1 MSRSG
6 LFVVL
11 LLALIASNNA
21 SPSDRIIPE
30 DPQELLVD
38 PDAHPADASPES
50 SKIKNHQ
57 LREVA
62 KKLKTLG
69 LEPTTKHKLQD
80 SLAVLST
87 STTRAIDDGGTKAL
101 IDSVAN
107 GKVNMHQAI
116 QTVKD
121 GLEGDFRTGSGDL
134 DTLASDVDTAIKTI
148 PEATLEGIKGRASDW
163 CDAKEDLDARTT
175 AYDTAAAAVA
185 NFDPVL
191 PTAEAF
197 FSKLVPVTDCNS
209 ETTLVGGQCPDPALS
224 LATISSGLQAGI
236 RQARLAY
243 HTLDATMDTSLQ
255 AKTSSIQTN
264 IEKNTTYTT
273 GISDTVQLHRD
284 MCAVNFGVY
293 QSSITTFNGHNAHRA
308 QVYRTLEEISCAAT
322 NLGDSAAEQ
331 TCVSGLNSISQI
343 QSTKFADKVAE
354 TLTCPAD
361 SVYLDQI
368 SGYRTLS
375 LSVSWQPSTIVCP
388 AVKIP
393 TTNGPTAAPTPRHHH
408 QEEIQMITALPL

>member
-11 LLALIASNNA
+11 LLALTASNNA

-30 DPQELLVD
+30 DPQELLED
-38 PDAHPADASPES
+38 SDAHPADASPES

-62 KKLKTLG
+62 KKLNTLG
-69 LEPTTKHKLQD
+69 LEPTTKQKLQD

-101 IDSVAN
+101 TDRVPN
-107 GKVNMHQAI
+107 GKVNVHQAI

-121 GLEGDFRTGSGDL
+121 GPEGDFRTGSGDL

-148 PEATLEGIKGRASDW
+148 PVATLEVIKGRASDW
-163 CDAKEDLDARTT
+163 CVAKEDLDARTT

-264 IEKNTTYTT
+264 IEKTTAYTT
-273 GISDTVQLHRD
+273 GISDTVQSHS
-284 MCAVNFGVY
+284 V
-293 QSSITTFNGHNAHRA
+293 
-308 QVYRTLEEISCAAT
+308 
-322 NLGDSAAEQ
+322 
-331 TCVSGLNSISQI
+331 
-343 QSTKFADKVAE
+343 QSTLVSTRVLSPLSTATMRTEHRCIAHWKRFRVLRPILE
-354 TLTCPAD
+354 TLRQSKLA
-361 SVYLDQI
+361 
-368 SGYRTLS
+368 
-375 LSVSWQPSTIVCP
+375 
-388 AVKIP
+388 
-393 TTNGPTAAPTPRHHH
+393 
-408 QEEIQMITALPL
+408 